1 MLMKWGKFQ
10 DGYFEGPHI
19 SEHMFCSKIEQF
31 ENFRWENPPQFL
43 DTIAEG
49 IKTQQVNTVMMISL
63 VYSVTRLSF
72 SFTTSSTR
80 SVKKPSPSC
89 ATLWRTL

>member
-1 MLMKWGKFQ
+1 MKWGKFQ
-10 DGYFEGPHI
+10 DGYFEGLK
-19 SEHMFCSKIEQF
+19 FWSKIEQF
-31 ENFRWENPPQFL
+31 ENLRWENPPQFL

-72 SFTTSSTR
+72 SVTR